1 MFKKILAAIDGSPS
15 SEKVLATAVDM
26 AAHYQAEL
34 IALSVAE
41 MPEVV
46 AMVDEVDELRR
57 SADDYYREIG
67 EGAEGYAKSR
77 GVKLRHVIVLG
88 HAADEIIRFAEN
100 EAVDLMVLG
109 RQGHS
114 RITRFFLGSTTDRVS
129 EHCHCTVMIV
139 K

>member
-1 MFKKILAAIDGSPS
+1 MFNKILAAIDGSPA
-15 SEKVLATAVDM
+15 SEKVLAAAVDL
-26 AAHYQAEL
+26 ATQNQAEL

-46 AMVDEVDELRR
+46 AMVDEVDEIRQ
-57 SADDYYREIG
+57 SADDYYRKIG
-67 EGAEGYAKSR
+67 EAAVGYARSR
-77 GVKLRHVIVLG
+77 GVKLRHVVVRG
-88 HAADEIIRFAEN
+88 HAADEIIRFAET
-100 EAVDLMVLG
+100 ESVDLIVLG